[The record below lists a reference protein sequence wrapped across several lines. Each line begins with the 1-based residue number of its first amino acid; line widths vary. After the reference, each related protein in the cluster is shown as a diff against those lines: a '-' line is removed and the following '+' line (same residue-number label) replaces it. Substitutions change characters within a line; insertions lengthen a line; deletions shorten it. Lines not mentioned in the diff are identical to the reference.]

1 MPSQT
6 ELLESGLGALQQ
18 GRFEDAVA
26 LLEHAC
32 AISGNPQSLETV
44 RSQINLARAYER
56 TREFDKARTICKSLV
71 DHSDPKVKN
80 WAQKALAALSQNSAE
95 IASSTNL
102 QTSSK
107 TATAAPEELKQLLA
121 VSSSALKQKNYAEAI
136 QALEA
141 YSEQI
146 DPQSADYT
154 QAQVWLAKAY
164 KGNQQTEEAIALCN
178 QLKQSSDPM
187 VQTWAQQFLVGLAAV
202 ATLQAVAPEV
212 LLQKNVSG
220 AETQTPPQRRLKSID
235 QLKNFYERHLLKD
248 LQLLERDRK
257 ASVQGII
264 ISAIILFIVPWLIGG
279 LLHPIFGFFSGL
291 IAIFLMK
298 AIYSHAE
305 RIYVRNFKAM
315 NIVGKIVSGINPDL
329 THYPFGI
336 PSHTFR
342 STYRESTL
350 FKHLQEPAYFKEDD
364 GVTGRVGETQLT
376 FGEIWA
382 EAERDRGTA
391 SDVASLTMDS
401 DAGFWVSI
409 IGFAVSLLMSSRSS
423 SSLKIGSRTDRERY
437 TLFRG
442 ILLVA
447 DFNKS
452 FQYKTVVLPDTAER
466 FLGKLGQS
474 LQAWNRT
481 HGELVKLE
489 DPEFEREFAV
499 YSEDQIEARYILSTN
514 LMQRLVQFR
523 KKSGREIS
531 VSFVNQ
537 SIYMAI
543 AYDRDL
549 FEPNLFA
556 CTMNFKPIQ
565 NYYENL
571 QLIISIIDELKLN
584 RRVWGKN

>member
-26 LLEHAC
+26 FLENAC
-32 AISGNPQSLETV
+32 AISGNLQSVEAV

-56 TREFDKARTICKSLV
+56 TRQFGKARDICESLIG
-71 DHSDPKVKN
+71 HGDPKVRN
-80 WAQKALAALSQNSAE
+80 WAQQALEALSRQPA
-95 IASSTNL
+95 AGSSLAPEL
-102 QTSSK
+102 QPSGTP
-107 TATAAPEELKQLLA
+107 TATPEALKQLLETA
-121 VSSSALKQKNYAEAI
+121 SSALKQKNYGEAI

-141 YSEQI
+141 YSQQI
-146 DPQSADYT
+146 DPQSADYL

-212 LLQKNVSG
+212 LLQKNGNGSEVQPS
-220 AETQTPPQRRLKSID
+220 PQRRLKSVD

-248 LQLLERDRK
+248 LQLLDRERK
-257 ASVQGII
+257 ASVQGMTIAGI
-264 ISAIILFIVPWLIGG
+264 VLFVVPWLIGG
-279 LLHPIFGFFSGL
+279 FFNPVLGFVSGA
-291 IAIFLMK
+291 IAIFTMR
-298 AIYSHAE
+298 AIYVHAE
-305 RIYVRNFKAM
+305 RTYVRNFKAM

-350 FKHLQEPAYFKEDD
+350 FKHLEEPVYFKEDD
-364 GVTGRVGETQLT
+364 GVTGRVGDTQLT

-391 SDVASLTMDS
+391 SDVASLTVDS
-401 DAGFWVSI
+401 DTRFWIALIEFIVGF
-409 IGFAVSLLMSSRSS
+409 FMSGRSTS
-423 SSLKIGSRTDRERY
+423 SATPGLGTDNERY

-474 LQAWNRT
+474 FQSWNRA

-549 FEPNLFA
+549 FEPNLFTS
-556 CTMNFKPIQ
+556 TMKFEPIQ
-565 NYYENL
+565 KYYENL